1 MKVVLIANGITQP
14 QVYTVLRRRD
24 WAPVLKAAAGPVQSE
39 IHITGMPVSLGEIDA
54 VLRLTS
60 LLNSCEVAGVETTQS
75 LKLTVA
81 EHIQFVDDM
90 SEDEIDLVSAKI

>member
-1 MKVVLIANGITQP
+1 MNVVLIANGITQP

-24 WAPVLKAAAGPVQSE
+24 WAPVLRAAIGPVQSE
-39 IHITGMPVSLGEIDA
+39 IHTTGMPVSLGEVDA

-75 LKLTVA
+75 LKLTVG
-81 EHIQFVDDM
+81 EHVQFVDDM
-90 SEDEIDLVSAKI
+90 SEDEIELIAATI